1 MAPRPAGVAAPPRR
15 AWPSRDVLRVA
26 GLLAGVYL
34 ALKLLWAA
42 SAILLLTFLGVL
54 LGLALSA
61 GVDRL
66 QRLRVPRAVGT
77 VAIVLTILSLL
88 IGLGRLVAP
97 TLSTQWRQVTR
108 QLPEVVE
115 RARGWLSAQRGGV
128 VDVLTRGEQPGN
140 APAGDTGGAPKRGG
154 AAESAPTTPLVN
166 QVVDRFG
173 DIGRRFFSFFSS
185 TLAVLGG
192 VLLVLFVGIYVAVEP
207 KVYHAGLMHLVPH
220 RARPR
225 AREVLGR
232 IGYMLRRWLLTQAI
246 AMTAVGVLTTVVLML
261 LDVQGALA
269 LGLLAGLLEFVP
281 IAGPIISSVPAIGMG
296 FIDGPEKALYVTFAF
311 IGIQQVE
318 AQLITPLLMKERLE
332 LPPALTIVG
341 QAVMSIV
348 FGFIGL
354 IVAVP
359 LLGAAL
365 VAVKMMYVRDVVGD
379 PVPIPGDA
387 AS

>member
-1 MAPRPAGVAAPPRR
+1 
-15 AWPSRDVLRVA
+15 VLRVA

-42 SAILLLTFLGVL
+42 SAILLLTFLGIL

-66 QRLRVPRAVGT
+66 QRLRVPRAIGT
-77 VAIVLTILSLL
+77 VAIVLTVLSLF

-140 APAGDTGGAPKRGG
+140 APAGGTGAAPTRG

-166 QVVDRFG
+166 QVVGRFG

-207 KVYHAGLMHLVPH
+207 RVYHEGFMHLVPH
-220 RARPR
+220 RARSR

-269 LGLLAGLLEFVP
+269 LGVLAGLLEFVP
-281 IAGPIISSVPAIGMG
+281 IAGPIIASVPAIGMG
-296 FIDGPEKALYVTFAF
+296 FIDVPEKALYVTLAF

-318 AQLITPLLMKERLE
+318 AQLITPLLMKEGLE
-332 LPPALTIVG
+332 LPPVLTIVG